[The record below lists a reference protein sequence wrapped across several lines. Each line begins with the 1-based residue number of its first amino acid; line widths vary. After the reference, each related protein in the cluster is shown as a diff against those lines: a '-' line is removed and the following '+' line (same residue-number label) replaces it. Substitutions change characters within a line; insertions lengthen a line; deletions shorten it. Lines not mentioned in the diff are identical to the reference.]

1 MKYDRDRKF
10 MDESTETLCISC
22 RKACRQR
29 CNWTRE
35 NKPVD
40 GWVAE
45 YSKTKDSYCV
55 ISCPEFEPG
64 RGLPRELDTEGC
76 LRLLERAAEL
86 MREDYVYGRGLRT
99 LTNDEK
105 QKQKIAKRNRKTTVR
120 TPAEIRAENRKD
132 IERFI
137 RSKAGGDLLD
147 LSEPEEV
154 IGMLRKLAR
163 RWEQELAEAMM
174 INK

>member
-1 MKYDRDRKF
+1 
-10 MDESTETLCISC
+10 
-22 RKACRQR
+22 
-29 CNWTRE
+29 
-35 NKPVD
+35 
-40 GWVAE
+40 
-45 YSKTKDSYCV
+45 
-55 ISCPEFEPG
+55 
-64 RGLPRELDTEGC
+64 
-76 LRLLERAAEL
+76 

-120 TPAEIRAENRKD
+120 TQAEIRAENRKD

-163 RWEQELAEAMM
+163 RWEQKLAEAMM